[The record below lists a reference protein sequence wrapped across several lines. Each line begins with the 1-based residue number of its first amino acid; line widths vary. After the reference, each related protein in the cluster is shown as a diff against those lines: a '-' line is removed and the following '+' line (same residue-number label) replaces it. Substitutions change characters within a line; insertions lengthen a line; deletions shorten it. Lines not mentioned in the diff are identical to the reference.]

1 MARVTEVI
9 DTLKSKHAV
18 LAVAESLTG
27 GLITERI
34 TAVPGASEVLW
45 GGFVVYTAD
54 AKVRL
59 LQVLPDTINS
69 HGVVS
74 TEVARAM
81 AKGAVDA
88 MPADYKRK
96 YGLAVTGIAGPSGGT
111 ASLPVGTVCIACVS
125 CIQAAYTS
133 ISERYMFKGSR
144 ADVREQTCAA
154 ALEMLR
160 YCLDKDEKNRL

>member
-1 MARVTEVI
+1 MVSAAEVI
-9 DTLKSKHAV
+9 DILKNKHAV
-18 LAVAESLTG
+18 LTVAESLTG

-45 GGFVVYTAD
+45 GGFVVYTAE
-54 AKVRL
+54 AKVKL
-59 LQVLPDTINS
+59 LHVLPDAIS
-69 HGVVS
+69 RYGVVS
-74 TEVARAM
+74 TEVAQAM

-88 MPADYKRK
+88 IPAIDKRK

-111 ASLPVGTVCIACVS
+111 PSLPVGTVCIACVRFVHAVYAS
-125 CIQAAYTS
+125 V
-133 ISERYMFKGSR
+133 SERYMFKGSR

-160 YCLDKDEKNRL
+160 YCLDKE